1 MFDEVTG
8 LPVHVLVVHAVVVLL
23 PLTALTA
30 ITYAL
35 VPRWRTILRWPMPI
49 GATLSLGFVYA
60 AGESGGELFAGRAAE
75 LRGAELAAAVAH
87 EEQGELLL
95 WYALTFFAVS
105 LMSALLLSSTGHS
118 STRDQDRRG
127 ATKPLQFALA
137 ALLVVVAAGTGY
149 QTVLTGHGGSRAVW
163 GAEQ

>member
-23 PLTALTA
+23 PLTALAA

-35 VPRWRTILRWPMPI
+35 VPRWRAILRWPMPI
-49 GATLSLGFVYA
+49 GAILSLGFVYA
-60 AGESGGELFAGRAAE
+60 AEKSGGELFAGRAAE

-95 WYALTFFAVS
+95 WYALAFFAVS
-105 LMSALLLSSTGHS
+105 LISALLLSGAGHS
-118 STRDQDRRG
+118 TRAQDRKG

-149 QTVLTGHGGSRAVW
+149 QTVVTGHGGSRAVW

>member
-23 PLTALTA
+23 PLTALAA

-35 VPRWRTILRWPMPI
+35 VPRWRAILRWPMPI
-49 GATLSLGFVYA
+49 GAILSLGFVYA

-95 WYALTFFAVS
+95 WYALAFFAVS
-105 LMSALLLSSTGHS
+105 LISALLLSGTGHS
-118 STRDQDRRG
+118 TRAQDRKG

-149 QTVLTGHGGSRAVW
+149 QTVVTGHGGSRAVW

>member
-35 VPRWRTILRWPMPI
+35 VPRWRAILRWPMPI
-49 GATLSLGFVYA
+49 GAALSLGFVYA
-60 AGESGGELFAGRAAE
+60 AGGSGGELFAGRAAE
-75 LRGAELAAAVAH
+75 LRGAELTATVAH

-95 WYALTFFAVS
+95 WYALAFFAVS
-105 LMSALLLSSTGHS
+105 LISALLLSSTSH
-118 STRDQDRRG
+118 STRAQDRRG
-127 ATKPLQFALA
+127 ATKPLQFVLA
-137 ALLVVVAAGTGY
+137 ALLVIVAAGTGY
-149 QTVLTGHGGSRAVW
+149 QTVVTGHGGSKAVW